1 MNTHHMDVLLTV
13 FALFSQNTC
22 CRHTAQYLQHHVHQH
37 GLWVWNKTSPATTMN
52 LTSTCAPSDVLTP
65 SAMPTG
71 KWSDAI
77 TRAKAVVSGMS
88 VQVLSQLATGCVTCH
103 ACHGCVTDFRP
114 ILGNPV
120 EVTHVTSPGHV

>member
-22 CRHTAQYLQHHVHQH
+22 HRHTAQYLQHHVHQH
-37 GLWVWNKTSPATTMN
+37 GLWVWNKTSPMTVMN
-52 LTSTCAPSDVLTP
+52 LTSTCAPSDVSTP

-88 VQVLSQLATGCVTCH
+88 GQVCCLKALALIRNLRTFVLSYLALVTQLPSH
-103 ACHGCVTDFRP
+103 
-114 ILGNPV
+114 
-120 EVTHVTSPGHV
+120 S